1 MVTTT
6 APKSTGLKYTYRDGE
21 GYREWYKANM
31 GADWDGNYL
40 SAKPEGMSDVDW
52 MQGTMI
58 QRTEA
63 EKAAAAEQKAQTG
76 QQLTDI
82 YNQQTSAAQNS
93 YNAMA
98 SQYSRQM
105 KNDLEYAG
113 VLHEIMKK
121 YLPQQM
127 AAQGMGGMGITQTAG
142 ANAVAKHMSNR
153 SAIIGQHQS
162 SMNELNRTHG
172 ERQAALDAGH
182 KQDMMTLD
190 QKYNDRVT
198 QLDDQRYSDD
208 MALFGQTVEE
218 KAAEQESYFMSGLDY
233 IEQADGLSLALAM
246 AEQLKPYVS
255 QAQYDRLVMAAN
267 IRGNK
272 LKGIEEEKQEL
283 ETNAAQDKA
292 ADQLRDLFST
302 GTDSAKLRENLESMI
317 DAGTISESDR
327 SYWETMIG
335 NVEKMEADEAAGKI
349 TTQQAQS
356 AAEAE
361 TLLLQ
366 ATTPEQRAKVLE
378 TYQGAVSESQYR
390 YLESLAGI
398 ADGNQVKMYT
408 NAAQDKAAGQL
419 SSLFSAG
426 TDAATLRTTLDGMI
440 AAGTIP
446 ESDRAYWETMIANKE
461 AIEAEEA
468 AGKITTQQ
476 AQSAAEAET
485 LLLQATTP
493 EQRAQVLATYQ
504 GAVSESQYRYLE
516 SLAGIADGNQ
526 QKEDTQAGYDQAN
539 TDLRT
544 LYQAGATSADLQ
556 STYDALA
563 ADGKIEPGR
572 EQFWKSMIS
581 LRQKEETEIDQ
592 GKISVEQA
600 GNTNFAMTI
609 LGDAMDPEARADI
622 LAGCATWLEQGKI
635 TQTQYDMIA
644 QYCGVLDGNA
654 EYLNQQEKDAE
665 AKEDHEVRYENTLT
679 YIAFAAVDY
688 DDAVRYAEEHREE
701 FSDTEWE
708 SIQVQLAARK
718 KADDDANLAEQDTA
732 QAEAEERFLDQMSL
746 YASSP
751 NATEKIRALLESFKD
766 KLHPDVYGAWK
777 MYVDDLAKSP
787 LQQYNESLAA
797 KDEDMA
803 QKELDAQAK
812 GYESWADYDSAVLM
826 GRAPV
831 HEKYYITGAP
841 IADTDF
847 PEWAANSM
855 KEDGFSGPYDPKHN
869 RSAVAFA
876 DGSFLVWYDGEWYP
890 AKTNTV
896 SGYDARS
903 AGVAKGVTQ

>member
-21 GYREWYKANM
+21 GYREWYQANM

-82 YNQQTSAAQNS
+82 YNQQRSAAQNS

-98 SQYSRQM
+98 SQYSQQM

-121 YLPQQM
+121 YVPQQM

-172 ERQAALDAGH
+172 ERQAALDSEYRKG
-182 KQDMMTLD
+182 MMAAD
-190 QKYNDRVT
+190 AAYNDRVT
-198 QLDDQRYSDD
+198 QLNDQLYADDL
-208 MALFGQTVEE
+208 ALFGQTVEE
-218 KAAEQESYFMSGLDY
+218 KAAEQEQYYLAGSSG
-233 IEQADGLSLALAM
+233 IANATTREEALALA
-246 AEQLKPYVS
+246 EQMKPYVS
-255 QAQYDRLVMAAN
+255 QAQYDRLVVEAN
-267 IRGNK
+267 NRGNV
-272 LKGIEEEKQEL
+272 LEGIEEEKQEMD
-283 ETNAAQDKA
+283 TNAAQDKA
-292 ADQLRDLFST
+292 AGQLRDLFSAGT
-302 GTDSAKLRENLESMI
+302 GAATLRTTLDGMI
-317 DAGTISESDR
+317 AAGTIPESDR
-327 SYWETMIG
+327 AYWEAIII
-335 NVEKMEADEAAGKI
+335 NKEKMEADEAQGKI
-349 TTQQAQS
+349 TAEQTQA

-361 TLLLQ
+361 NLLLQ

-398 ADGNQVKMYT
+398 ADGNQVKEDT
-408 NAAQDKAAGQL
+408 TASQNKAIEQL
-419 SSLFSAG
+419 SSLFATGTSA
-426 TDAATLRTTLDGMI
+426 AKLKETLEGMI

-468 AGKITTQQ
+468 QGKITAEQT
-476 AQSAAEAET
+476 QSAAEAET

-526 QKEDTQAGYDQAN
+526 SASDKQEGYDKADM
-539 TDLRT
+539 DLRT
-544 LYQAGATSADLQ
+544 LYQAGASSTDLQ

-581 LRQKEETEIDQ
+581 LREQEETEIDQ

-600 GNTNFAMTI
+600 DNTNFAMMI
-609 LGDAMDPEARADI
+609 LGDALDPESRAGI
-622 LAGCATWLEQGKI
+622 LEGCATWLEQGKI
-635 TQTQYDMIA
+635 TQTQYDMIV
-644 QYCGVLDGNA
+644 QYAGVLDGNA

-718 KADDDANLAEQDTA
+718 KADNDANLAEQDAT

-746 YASSP
+746 YASSS

-787 LQQYNESLAA
+787 LQQYNESLAG

-826 GRAPV
+826 GREPV

-841 IADTDF
+841 IADADF

-869 RSAVAFA
+869 RAAVDLG